1 MRSALSVRSRAPIAA
16 EKRKP
21 MSDIVTRFM
30 LALEFGSDSRERFYN
45 KINQLLSNGVNLD
58 MALHQLQRVAERKK
72 STTLRRF
79 YGTLRATLA
88 NGGNFGQALSPYLPS
103 SEALMI
109 ETGANTGRLGDA
121 LNNTISMMV
130 QQKKLQRAIIGSLSY
145 PVMLFFMLIMAMYLT
160 AVQIIPIFEQ
170 VIPLNEWRGLSLTVA
185 NVSIFI
191 RNYGFFLLIAL
202 VAFMGLVWFSLANWT
217 DRSRLLVEKIFP
229 WNIYRLWQGSSFLLA
244 VSSLMGAGV
253 KLDEVSLRRL
263 GRKTSPYLTQRINA
277 ILRQMQSGLN
287 LGEAMH
293 RTGYQ
298 FPDEDIV
305 DDILIY
311 AKLKGFDGSLQRI
324 TNRWIDDLIINITG
338 LMKGVNTIMMFAVAI
353 VIGSLIVSFY
363 DLFQLINEK
372 ANR

>member
-1 MRSALSVRSRAPIAA
+1 MADL
-16 EKRKP
+16 
-21 MSDIVTRFM
+21 VTRFM
-30 LALEFGSDSRERFYN
+30 LSLEFGSDARERFYN

-58 MALHQLQRVAERKK
+58 MALHQLQRIAERKK
-72 STTLRRF
+72 SKTLHRF
-79 YGTLRATLA
+79 YGTLRSALA
-88 NGGNFGQALSPYLPS
+88 NGGNFGQALSPFLPS

-121 LNNTISMMV
+121 LNNTISMMS

-145 PVMLFFMLIMAMYLT
+145 PVMLFAMLIMAMYLT

-170 VIPLNEWRGLSLTVA
+170 VIPLDEWRGIALTVA

-191 RNYGFFLLIAL
+191 RSYGVYLLIAL
-202 VAFMGLVWFSLANWT
+202 AAFMVLVWFSLANWT
-217 DRSRLLVEKIFP
+217 DNSRLLVEKIFP

-277 ILRQMQSGLN
+277 IMRQMQSGMN
-287 LGEAMH
+287 LGEAMY

-324 TNRWIDDLIINITG
+324 TNRWIDDLIINITA
-338 LMKGVNTIMMFAVAI
+338 LMKGVNTIMMFAVAV
-353 VIGSLIVSFY
+353 VIGSLIISFY